1 MNAKQKIHQAR
12 LSKWAALIKE
22 QSSSGLTIKE
32 WCLRNN
38 VSFHAY
44 NYWKHQLKETVV
56 DSVLPDIV
64 PLPQVPVTIPA
75 QHVKPDPLVPTSYN
89 SRDLHDASPMVNS
102 SVSVCLGDVRIE
114 IGPNASDV
122 TVLNIIKAVR
132 HV

>member
-22 QSSSGLTIKE
+22 QSSSGLTIRE
-32 WCLRNN
+32 WCSRNN

-75 QHVKPDPLVPTSYN
+75 QHAKPDSFPASYN
-89 SRDLHDASPMVNS
+89 SRDLRVPSPMVNS
-102 SVSVCLGDVRIE
+102 LVSVCLGDVRIE

-122 TVLNIIKAVR
+122 TVLKIIKAVR
-132 HV
+132 